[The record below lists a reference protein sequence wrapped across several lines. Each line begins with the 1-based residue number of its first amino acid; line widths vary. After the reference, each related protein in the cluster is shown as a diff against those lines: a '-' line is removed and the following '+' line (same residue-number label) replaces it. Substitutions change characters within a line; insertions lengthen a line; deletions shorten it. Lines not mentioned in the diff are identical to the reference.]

1 MAEEAGLGVDRDS
14 FDLLMHEQRTRA
26 KKDARSKKLLRADLS
41 VYSEFRHVGETV
53 FCGYT
58 SLDAQSGVLGLL
70 VDGVPVEKAA
80 QGVSVEV
87 ILAETPL
94 YAESGGQ
101 VADQGTL
108 EGANFHG
115 VVLDVQRPVPGLVS
129 HTVEITS
136 GELGV
141 GDVVDVHVDPKT
153 RYDGPEGALGKPTL
167 IHAALRDTLGPHA
180 TQAGSLNRPGYL
192 RLDFSWNQALSKDA
206 QDALGEISNDAI
218 TQDLEVTTRSLPVA
232 EAKAQGAMAL
242 FGEKYGDTV
251 RMVDIGGP
259 WSRELCAGTHV
270 ARSSQIGVVTV
281 LGESSVSSTARRV
294 EALVG
299 SAAVADF
306 TLERSLMRKLTSVL
320 KTPREDIPARVEEL
334 VAQVKNLER
343 QVSKAKQAASG
354 ARVPELAATVREG
367 RVSSVV
373 QMVSDV
379 SSADEL
385 RALVQGVLATFSNQ
399 PVLVALGADIEGR
412 ATVVVGANPPAVSAG
427 AHCGDLVKA
436 ASAFMGGGGGGKPA
450 LAQGGG
456 PDGDKLAGALK
467 ALSAEVD
474 RL

>member
-1 MAEEAGLGVDRDS
+1 
-14 FDLLMHEQRTRA
+14 
-26 KKDARSKKLLRADLS
+26 
-41 VYSEFRHVGETV
+41 
-53 FCGYT
+53 
-58 SLDAQSGVLGLL
+58 
-70 VDGVPVEKAA
+70 
-80 QGVSVEV
+80 
-87 ILAETPL
+87 
-94 YAESGGQ
+94 
-101 VADQGTL
+101 
-108 EGANFHG
+108 
-115 VVLDVQRPVPGLVS
+115 
-129 HTVEITS
+129 
-136 GELGV
+136 
-141 GDVVDVHVDPKT
+141 
-153 RYDGPEGALGKPTL
+153 
-167 IHAALRDTLGPHA
+167 
-180 TQAGSLNRPGYL
+180 
-192 RLDFSWNQALSKDA
+192 
-206 QDALGEISNDAI
+206 
-218 TQDLEVTTRSLPVA
+218 
-232 EAKAQGAMAL
+232 
-242 FGEKYGDTV
+242 
-251 RMVDIGGP
+251 
-259 WSRELCAGTHV
+259 
-270 ARSSQIGVVTV
+270 
-281 LGESSVSSTARRV
+281 V

-385 RALVQGVLATFSNQ
+385 RALVQGVLATFSVQ
-399 PVLVALGADIEGR
+399 PALVALGADIEGR

-427 AHCGDLVKA
+427 AHSGDLVKA